1 MLKKL
6 IEHDVKSNIKVIA
19 GAYSLITLFAI
30 LHLIMEKLYKAYPG
44 AVQWSVLENILFILH
59 ILSVGAGFAITI
71 ITSVLYL
78 SLINI

>member
-6 IEHDVKSNIKVIA
+6 IKHDVKSNIKVIA

-44 AVQWSVLENILFILH
+44 AVQWSVLENIL
-59 ILSVGAGFAITI
+59 LSCIF
-71 ITSVLYL
+71 
-78 SLINI
+78 

>member
-6 IEHDVKSNIKVIA
+6 IKHDVKSNIKVIA

-44 AVQWSVLENILFILH
+44 AVQLCWKIFY
-59 ILSVGAGFAITI
+59 
-71 ITSVLYL
+71 LYC
-78 SLINI
+78 IF